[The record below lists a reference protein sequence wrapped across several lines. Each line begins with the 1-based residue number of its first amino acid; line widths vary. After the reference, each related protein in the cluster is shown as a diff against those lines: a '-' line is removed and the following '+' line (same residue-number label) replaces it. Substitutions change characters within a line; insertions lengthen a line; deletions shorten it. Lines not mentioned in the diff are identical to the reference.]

1 MEEAEKSMSIT
12 KDKLTN
18 YDVSLRKINISENN
32 ESNFNPDI
40 LKKFTY
46 SRYVSLFRQDF
57 DMQNLEKWSE
67 LICQKSPKRRCY
79 HVSFIYKDFL
89 YVLAGMDINEG
100 KMNDLFRVNIN
111 LNSENFLKWEEV
123 TVSGSHPSELSYLQG
138 ALDFEGGKF
147 YIFGGENIYQRYPN
161 DLFIF
166 DIEKKNFVK
175 KTFEETVIPGMTG
188 HTLNYHPETHS
199 LVLFGGFAKGA
210 YLNAVYVY
218 DIEANSWSKINPQ
231 EESSI
236 NNEHNES
243 DVNHDNSTNNRPNTN
258 NTYRDINNN
267 DYPCGRM
274 LHSATINNDYL
285 YVFGG
290 KTGDGIYLNDLWRFS
305 LFSKTWE
312 KVKVEGEVPKG
323 RSGHTMANCE
333 SLIYIFGGKVGDLQ
347 ERNEFWKFDV
357 DKNSFA
363 LIHDTMLEQ
372 HVESQNDVSIAYK
385 EGYSKKITRSNFK
398 FTLLLI

>member
-12 KDKLTN
+12 KDKITN
-18 YDVSLRKINISENN
+18 YDVSLRKINISEHN
-32 ESNFNPDI
+32 ESNISPDI
-40 LKKFTY
+40 LKKFTF

-79 HVSFIYKDFL
+79 HISFIHKDYL
-89 YVLAGMDINEG
+89 YVFAGMDINEG
-100 KMNDLFRVNIN
+100 KMNDLFRVNLN

-123 TVSGSHPSELSYLQG
+123 TVSGSHPSELSYLQS
-138 ALDFEGGKF
+138 ALDSENNKL
-147 YIFGGENIYQRYPN
+147 YIYGGENIYQRYPN

-175 KTFEETVIPGMTG
+175 KTFEESVIPGMTG

-199 LVLFGGFAKGA
+199 LILFGGFAKGA
-210 YLNAVYVY
+210 YLNAVYIY
-218 DIEANSWSKINPQ
+218 DIETNSWTKINAH
-231 EESSI
+231 ENNSNKNNESSE
-236 NNEHNES
+236 NN
-243 DVNHDNSTNNRPNTN
+243 DNRLNTN
-258 NTYRDINNN
+258 NTYKDINSN

-274 LHSATINNDYL
+274 LHSSTINNDNL
-285 YVFGG
+285 YIFGG
-290 KTGDGIYLNDLWRFS
+290 KTGDGIYLNDFWRFS
-305 LFSKTWE
+305 IFSKTWE
-312 KVKVEGEVPKG
+312 KIKVDGEIPKG
-323 RSGHTMANCE
+323 RSGHTMVSCENC
-333 SLIYIFGGKVGDLQ
+333 IFIFGGKVGDLQ

-372 HVESQNDVSIAYK
+372 HVDSQNDVSIAYK
-385 EGYSKKITRSNFK
+385 DYSKKLTRSIFQ
-398 FTLLLI
+398 L